1 MGNRDLDRDFNEIA
15 QEEEMNRGQSFST
28 PTKKKRGIFSIALC
42 FIGIG
47 MMLFA
52 GWNLYTFFK
61 DYADSNAL
69 YGDLEESYVTKNTQ
83 EEDSQNTEST
93 EVEEIPWYEMY
104 TVDLEGVEAMNSDVI
119 GWFVH
124 ETEEISYPILFSG
137 DNTTYLRTGIDMKHA
152 TAGSIFMEGVN
163 SPNFQDSHTII
174 YGHNMRNLSMFGKL
188 KYYHEDGY
196 YEENQYFQ
204 IHTQDTIYRYQIFAY
219 EVVEADSFIYSV
231 PYAPGQQFANFL
243 DKIYRKSE
251 KDTGVVATDADK
263 IITLSTCSSNDNR
276 FVVCAVRVDSHAREI
291 SEQ

>member
-1 MGNRDLDRDFNEIA
+1 MSNKDLDRDFSEAA
-15 QEEEMNRGQSFST
+15 QEEEMEQ
-28 PTKKKRGIFSIALC
+28 PALEEKKKKKKKNSVFSIALLL
-42 FIGIG
+42 IGIA
-47 MMLFA
+47 MMIFS
-52 GWNLYTFFK
+52 GWKLYTFFK

-69 YGDLEESYVTKNTQ
+69 YGNLEENYVVKNTQ
-83 EEDSQNTEST
+83 AETNTEST
-93 EVEEIPWYEMY
+93 EEQEIPWYDMY
-104 TVDLEGVEAMNSDVI
+104 TVDLEGVEDMNSDVI

-124 ETEEISYPILFSG
+124 ETEEISYPILYSG
-137 DNTTYLRTGIDMKHA
+137 DNTTYLRTGIDKTHA
-152 TAGSIFMEGVN
+152 TAGSIFMEGAN

-204 IHTQDTIYRYQIFAY
+204 IHTANTIYRYQIFAY

-231 PYAPGQQFANFL
+231 PYGPGEQFATFL

-263 IITLSTCSSNDNR
+263 IITLSTCSSNDKR
-276 FVVCAVRVDSHAREI
+276 FVVCGVRVDSHAREVGA
-291 SEQ
+291 E